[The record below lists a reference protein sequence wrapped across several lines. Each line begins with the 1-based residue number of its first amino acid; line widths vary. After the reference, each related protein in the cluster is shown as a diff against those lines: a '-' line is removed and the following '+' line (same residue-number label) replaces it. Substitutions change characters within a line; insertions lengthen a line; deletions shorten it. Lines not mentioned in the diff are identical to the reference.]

1 MIEAAE
7 TMGTDPTS
15 SFYTDNAALYAARER
30 NLPRSRLD
38 AFLAAL
44 PAGASILE
52 LGCGAGQ
59 DAAYMLSRGFDV
71 MPTDGSAELANEA
84 EKLIGRPVQI
94 MRFETLDAYE
104 AHDGI
109 WAEASLLHV
118 PRASLPDI
126 LDRIRRALKDD
137 GIFHASFKAGEAEG
151 HDTFG
156 RYYNYPSATWLTAL
170 LDEGGWKDIAMTEA
184 DGGGFDGKP
193 TKWLYIKARK

>member
-1 MIEAAE
+1 MI
-7 TMGTDPTS
+7 DDDSTS
-15 SFYTDNAALYAARER
+15 SFYDDNALVYATRER
-30 NLPRSRLD
+30 NLPQSRLD
-38 AFLAAL
+38 TFLAAL

-71 MPTDGSAELANEA
+71 IPTDGSAELANEA

-109 WAEASLLHV
+109 WAETSLLHV

-156 RYYNYPSATWLTAL
+156 RYYNYPSAAWLTAL
-170 LDEGGWKDIAMTEA
+170 LSEGGWREIAMTEA

-193 TKWLYIKARK
+193 TKWLYVSARK